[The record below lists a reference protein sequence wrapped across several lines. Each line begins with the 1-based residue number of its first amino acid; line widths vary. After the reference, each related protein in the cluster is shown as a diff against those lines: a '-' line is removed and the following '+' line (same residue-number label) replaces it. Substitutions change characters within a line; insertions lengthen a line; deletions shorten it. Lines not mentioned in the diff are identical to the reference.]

1 MKKILLSILCLFSA
15 LAMNAEKTYSY
26 TFESKQFSDNG
37 TVALGDV
44 EWTLTGEGGAYWGF
58 DTQNGKGQQFGSSSK
73 PYTTMT
79 FSTNGIAGTIT
90 EIKINT
96 SGASSIA
103 GTLDVTVGGNAFGS
117 QITLTKT
124 ATDYTFTGEASGEI
138 VFSYAQTSS
147 KAIYIK
153 SIEVTYTAAGGEVA
167 TLSKPV
173 ASVEPGTIYNTT
185 TVELSSESEGT
196 IYYTTDGTEPTAESE
211 VYSGAIAISE
221 FGAATTIKT
230 VVINGEEYS
239 DVATFSYTLKVAD
252 PVFSHPNGVYEK
264 LTGMDA
270 LTFTTETEGATI
282 LYNNRGGD
290 PITEGSKSWG
300 SLSVLSTATVKA
312 VAFVKTEAGD
322 SIFSN
327 VVTRY
332 YTISPVKPFKVATEI
347 VSGTKYLINYEGI
360 VAEPHYTTTNYGYMY
375 TEDVTVNGDFIETH
389 EYYGFTITE
398 TETAGE
404 YTIMDANNRYY
415 YMNDGYNNFAAT
427 DDITEIGDAAIW
439 TIVIEDDCTATITNK
454 ATGKN
459 ISYSTSYKN
468 FESIEGGANLPTL
481 YAIGE
486 YPTLTITP
494 ENWSTVESITTI
506 TITCEQGIALNE
518 SDELYATYRD
528 PDWNTGLDLGY
539 GKVSEDGKSVV
550 YELATPLDA
559 NGDYYITFPAGLFT
573 LDPNGLAVASE
584 QESLGLTVENLN
596 VLELTYANPGNN
608 SNVKSIEYLYFEFNQ
623 DITDNVKGAVIT
635 DQNGKEYPLSVT
647 YTDGWGESTP
657 YNALCLKTAEPIT
670 EPGTYTFVLKKEY
683 IASVNNASVTIS
695 EDATYTFNI
704 VEGLKVTSVSPVEG
718 AAATE
723 ISEIVIDFN
732 NYVYHDYISSI
743 WVMDENGT
751 EYEFVKDAENLEDNT
766 LSIKFIATTPITTA
780 GTYMFTLQEYAVYGY
795 DSSWNMETIPT
806 QTFTI
811 VFDGSSITS
820 GIEDVVTEG
829 EGEKVI
835 FDLTGRRV
843 KEINKAGIYII
854 NGVKTIVK

>member
-1 MKKILLSILCLFSA
+1 MKKILLSILCLFSIVA
-15 LAMNAEKTYSY
+15 VHADEVTFDFTNPAGLTPAISDEMFEDAGSGAFAFNITGTTFTANGITINTTDGSTASRIWKSAKGVYDLRVYKTATMTIAAPSGTTIENI
-26 TFESKQFSDNG
+26 TFDGG
-37 TVALGDV
+37 TVANITANVGTYDNKV
-44 EWTLTGEGGAYWGF
+44 WTGSENEVVFTWDSSAK
-58 DTQNGKGQQFGSSSK
+58 TQ
-73 PYTTMT
+73 
-79 FSTNGIAGTIT
+79 
-90 EIKINT
+90 KINT
-96 SGASSIA
+96 IS
-103 GTLDVTVGGNAFGS
+103 
-117 QITLTKT
+117 
-124 ATDYTFTGEASGEI
+124 
-138 VFSYAQTSS
+138 
-147 KAIYIK
+147 
-153 SIEVTYTAAGGEVA
+153 VTYTATEGGA

-173 ASVEPGTIYNTT
+173 ASVETGVIYNATS
-185 TVELSSESEGT
+185 VELSSESEGT

-221 FGAATTIKT
+221 FGAATTIKA

-332 YTISPVKPFKVATEI
+332 YTISPIKPYKVAAEI
-347 VSGTKYLINYEGI
+347 VSGTKYLITANNF
-360 VAEPHYTTTNYGYMY
+360 VAEPLYESYTYGELYTN
-375 TEDVTVNGDFIETH
+375 EATVKGDFIETFEH
-389 EYYGFTITE
+389 YGFTITE

-404 YTIMDANNRYY
+404 YTIQDAFNRYL
-415 YMNDGYNNFAAT
+415 YMSKAFNNFNVT
-427 DDITEIGDAAIW
+427 DDFAAVADSAIW
-439 TIVIEDDCTATITNK
+439 TISIEDDCTATITNK
-454 ATGKN
+454 AKGKYIQLN
-459 ISYSTSYKN
+459 KNNRFGSYADEQTS
-468 FESIEGGANLPTL
+468 LPTL

-623 DITDNVKGAVIT
+623 DIIDNVKGAVIT

-704 VEGLKVTSVSPVEG
+704 VEGLKITNITPANNAVVSEV
-718 AAATE
+718 
-723 ISEIVIDFN
+723 SEIVIDFN

-751 EYEFVKDAENLEDNT
+751 EYEFVKDAENLEYNT

-780 GTYMFTLQEYAVYGY
+780 GTYMFTLEEYAVYGY

-806 QTFTI
+806 QSFTFVIEDT
-811 VFDGSSITS
+811 T
-820 GIEDVVTEG
+820 GIEDVVAED
-829 EGEKVI
+829 GEKVI

-854 NGVKTIVK
+854 NGVKTIVE

>member
-1 MKKILLSILCLFSA
+1 MKKILLSVLCFMLTIIGIQAQTTVTGVAADFYGSATITIEEDFVVDSNITFSFVKS
-15 LAMNAEKTYSY
+15 E
-26 TFESKQFSDNG
+26 
-37 TVALGDV
+37 
-44 EWTLTGEGGAYWGF
+44 
-58 DTQNGKGQQFGSSSK
+58 GSSTAPAYNK
-73 PYTTMT
+73 
-79 FSTNGIAGTIT
+79 AGDIRTYAKNTIT
-90 EIKINT
+90 
-96 SGASSIA
+96 
-103 GTLDVTVGGNAFGS
+103 
-117 QITLTKT
+117 
-124 ATDYTFTGEASGEI
+124 ATCASGNITKIIFKISAQGKKRLTDLTPNTGAVIIDETNCETVTWEGSASEI
-138 VFSYAQTSS
+138 VFTVGDYAVYGIDGSG
-147 KAIYIK
+147 KAGQIDFTEV
-153 SIEVTYTAAGGEVA
+153 EVTYGTGATGA

-173 ASVEPGTIYNTT
+173 ASVETGVIYNATS
-185 TVELSSESEGT
+185 VELSSESEGT

-221 FGAATTIKT
+221 FGAATTIKA

-332 YTISPVKPFKVATEI
+332 YTISPIKPYKVATEI

-439 TIVIEDDCTATITNK
+439 TIVIEDDCTAAITNK

-704 VEGLKVTSVSPVEG
+704 VEGLKITNITPANNAVVSEV
-718 AAATE
+718 
-723 ISEIVIDFN
+723 SEIVIDFN

-751 EYEFVKDAENLEDNT
+751 EYEFVKDAENLEYNT

-780 GTYMFTLQEYAVYGY
+780 GTYTFTLEEYAVYGY

-806 QTFTI
+806 QSFTFVIEDT
-811 VFDGSSITS
+811 T
-820 GIEDVVTEG
+820 GIEDVVAED
-829 EGEKVI
+829 GEKVI

-854 NGVKTIVK
+854 NGVKTIVE